1 MHRNWKRHPL
11 SEAWGD
17 MPKEEFDALVEDV
30 RANGVHEAIAL
41 HPDGRVLDGWNRY
54 QAAIIA
60 GKNPPHITITTDPA
74 DYVISKNNHRRH
86 QTAAQRTACILAVRE
101 WAPPGRP
108 ADDPDVKVHT
118 RAEIADEAGVSVG
131 TVDEVKRGI
140 KDGFEEEIRKGTET
154 PYTLRKRRDEEKPS
168 DPHGVIGMLP
178 DKPVTR
184 MERLIAARND
194 LQERVDSLQGQLD
207 EVGGKLED
215 ADGEREELEAQL
227 RIAERNAADP
237 DSMAARADGLEVSL
251 RRATEELGRAKASNK
266 YLRLE
271 NKELL
276 AAIDELRQKYEPAET
291 CDGEKA
297 PF

>member
-41 HPDGRVLDGWNRY
+41 HPDGRVLDGWHRY
-54 QAAIIA
+54 QAALIT
-60 GKNPPHITITTDPA
+60 GKNPPHITIMTDPA

-86 QTAAQRTACILAVRE
+86 QTAAQRTASILIVRE

-108 ADDPDVKVHT
+108 VDDPDVKVHT
-118 RAEIADEAGVSVG
+118 REEIANEAGVSVG
-131 TVDEVKRGI
+131 TVDEVKRGF
-140 KDGFEEEIRKGTET
+140 KEGFEEEIRKGTET
-154 PYTLRKRRDEEKPS
+154 PYTLRKRRNEEKPS
-168 DPHGVIGMLP
+168 DSPGVIDLP

-194 LQERVDSLQGQLD
+194 LQERVDSLQGQLG
-207 EVGGKLED
+207 EVGGKLETAND
-215 ADGEREELEAQL
+215 EREELEAQL
-227 RIAERNAADP
+227 RVAERNAADP

-276 AAIDELRQKYEPAET
+276 AAIDELRHKYEPTET
-291 CDGEKA
+291 YDEEKA